1 MGSSS
6 KGGMSFQEACQV
18 LNLDPR
24 EASSN
29 PNAVRS
35 AYKKMV
41 PNLDMMCQF
50 ECNEC
55 GHESEVEV
63 PLTAEFFWPKSI
75 Q

>member
-6 KGGMSFQEACQV
+6 KGGSMSFQEACQV

-35 AYKKMV
+35 AYKKMA
-41 PNLDMMCQF
+41 L
-50 ECNEC
+50 
-55 GHESEVEV
+55 
-63 PLTAEFFWPKSI
+63 EFHPDKHPGAS
-75 Q
+75 